1 MLDGFVKALREAVEA
16 QKPNIP
22 KLEDLKPLVQA
33 SQGSSS
39 SLGGGKVDTPTNL
52 PNMAKPSP
60 LLEVGP
66 YGDEQEPAYNS
77 SLFVGDDRF
86 GGKVTPEQYDNFVNN
101 RFNFDRMLLDWLVED
116 DPRKRTEIINK
127 YSDKY
132 GFRDNLILND
142 LIANGIGWFDYGDA
156 NDHASPGAKFDIIG
170 RMDWLNA
177 LKENMDYAEKHYSP
191 YRTV

>member
-1 MLDGFVKALREAVEA
+1 MANDILLQRLREIQRPEI
-16 QKPNIP
+16 QKPEIFR
-22 KLEDLKPLVQA
+22 PLAKV
-33 SQGSSS
+33 SQTPTAPS
-39 SLGGGKVDTPTNL
+39 KEPIADAPTNL
-52 PNMAKPSP
+52 PERYTPSP
-60 LLEVGP
+60 LLEAGP

-77 SLFVGDDRF
+77 SLFVGNDRF
-86 GGKVTPEQYDNFVNN
+86 RGKVTPEQYDNFVNN

-156 NDHASPGAKFDIIG
+156 NDHERPGAKFDIIG
-170 RMDWLNA
+170 RMDWLRT
-177 LKENMDYAEKHYSP
+177 LKENMDYAEKRYSP
-191 YRTV
+191 YHTA